1 MQPWGAFIV
10 GVLLSNLFQWGK
22 SVSIQTTLKGKER
35 WLGYWYIGLPHMVAN
50 ILVDVLACVAW
61 EAGWLDNLLALMP
74 GTGDWAN
81 VGIPYTPQV
90 GIMLGAGV
98 DIFADQIAFV
108 LRKALG
114 SRLPFLSQPKEVEGD
129 REGA

>member
-1 MQPWGAFIV
+1 MKPWVAFVV

-22 SVSIQTTLKGKER
+22 SVSIQTKLSGRAR
-35 WLGYWYIGLPHMVAN
+35 WLGYWYVGLPHMLTN

-61 EAGWLDNLLALMP
+61 QAGWLDDVVALIP
-74 GTGDWAN
+74 GGPAN

-90 GIMLGAGV
+90 GIILGAGV
-98 DIFADQIAFV
+98 DIFADQIAFM

-114 SRLPFLSQPKEVEGD
+114 SRLPFLQQGAKEVDSDTKGT
-129 REGA
+129 